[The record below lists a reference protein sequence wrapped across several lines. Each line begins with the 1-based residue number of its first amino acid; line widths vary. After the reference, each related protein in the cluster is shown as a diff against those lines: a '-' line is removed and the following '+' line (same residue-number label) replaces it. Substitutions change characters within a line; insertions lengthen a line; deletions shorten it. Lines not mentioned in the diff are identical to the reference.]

1 MKMQIEIPEY
11 AQALSP
17 GHPVRVYIEENL
29 YLKNL
34 LSQLVQV
41 DIVNDYQLA
50 YNLFNQVATV
60 NVRYTRK
67 ENQLFPYL
75 EKRGW
80 LGPSHGM
87 WRFHDEN
94 RKLIKNVRT
103 KMESAQLEELKP
115 DMEFMIEELMRMIQ
129 VEELRLFPIALDL
142 LLPEDWEAM
151 KAGESEIGWMHKKAE
166 TAETPPTQN
175 ASMSD
180 LAIPEGFLKMNE
192 GRMTLDQINLML
204 QVMPFDLTYVD
215 ENDKVI
221 FYNRGEERVFPRS
234 AGVIGREVRFCH
246 PPKSVSMV
254 LEILEE
260 FRSGRKSVAD
270 FWINY
275 RDRVIHIRYF
285 AVRDQK
291 QNYKGVIEVSQDIT
305 EIKKIEGEKRL
316 LDWNN

>member
-1 MKMQIEIPEY
+1 MLFEKPLFTILRQRPLMKIQIKIPEY

-17 GHPVRVYIEENL
+17 DHPIRVYIEENL

-41 DIVNDYQLA
+41 DVVNDYQLA

-94 RKLIKNVRT
+94 RKLIKNVRA

-115 DMEFMIEELMRMIQ
+115 DIEFMIEELMRMIQ

-142 LLPEDWEAM
+142 LLAEDWEAM
-151 KAGESEIGWMHKKAE
+151 KAGESEIGWMHKKSEA
-166 TAETPPTQN
+166 AETPPVQN
-175 ASMSD
+175 ASMSA
-180 LAIPEGFLKMNE
+180 LSI
-192 GRMTLDQINLML
+192 
-204 QVMPFDLTYVD
+204 
-215 ENDKVI
+215 
-221 FYNRGEERVFPRS
+221 
-234 AGVIGREVRFCH
+234 
-246 PPKSVSMV
+246 
-254 LEILEE
+254 
-260 FRSGRKSVAD
+260 
-270 FWINY
+270 
-275 RDRVIHIRYF
+275 
-285 AVRDQK
+285 
-291 QNYKGVIEVSQDIT
+291 
-305 EIKKIEGEKRL
+305 
-316 LDWNN
+316 